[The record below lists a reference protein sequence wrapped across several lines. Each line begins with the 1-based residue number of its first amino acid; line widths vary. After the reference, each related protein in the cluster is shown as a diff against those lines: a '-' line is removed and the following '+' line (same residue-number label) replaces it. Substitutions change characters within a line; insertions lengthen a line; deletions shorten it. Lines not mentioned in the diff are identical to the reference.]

1 MQRKHLFRLALPL
14 LVLGLLCSL
23 SGCNMMPMVTKQDVL
38 DDLLPDYPPYCVFE
52 VGEIETS
59 WEDQYA
65 IAHCTKYTNYA
76 AYYSVVDVNARY
88 GISRKSKGWQLEH
101 ALNDNDTFQAVISVD
116 LSGSYSCDGFSFE
129 LESTDDPN
137 VYTLYGNVAPDGSY
151 IQTDITFQ
159 YRSDSWFF
167 NESDDFWMEA
177 SDYLD
182 GNYLTLSLSNDELL
196 IEGPVYGVLA
206 SGLDGDLP
214 IDTWDSNV
222 GVGTSES
229 Y

>member
-1 MQRKHLFRLALPL
+1 
-14 LVLGLLCSL
+14 
-23 SGCNMMPMVTKQDVL
+23 MPHGV
-38 DDLLPDYPPYCVFE
+38 
-52 VGEIETS
+52 S
-59 WEDQYA
+59 
-65 IAHCTKYTNYA
+65 HR
-76 AYYSVVDVNARY
+76 S
-88 GISRKSKGWQLEH
+88 
-101 ALNDNDTFQAVISVD
+101 
-116 LSGSYSCDGFSFE
+116 
-129 LESTDDPN
+129 
-137 VYTLYGNVAPDGSY
+137 
-151 IQTDITFQ
+151 DITFQ
-159 YRSDSWFF
+159 YRSNSWFF
-167 NESDDFWMEA
+167 NKSDDFWMEA